1 MKRHVNSGIFPFVRF
16 SLNYL
21 KITVTAAF
29 LVSPPVVRPYLERY
43 YFEAHKAYSLLY
55 LHRNCLTC
63 VYTCV

>member
-29 LVSPPVVRPYLERY
+29 LVSPPVVCPYLEKY
-43 YFEAHKAYSLLY
+43 YFNSRALNWQQGDNVNYKLLSLES
-55 LHRNCLTC
+55 C
-63 VYTCV
+63 